1 MASEIT
7 TSTPNTG
14 TWTKVSQE
22 LLPSNSTI
30 AVLTP
35 LEPPK
40 EEQESIEHEPFIPSL
55 QQLLLSTDNS
65 NPTDTAVIM
74 PDQAAVT
81 LVSSSK
87 RASPL
92 PTDNQSGSYDSNSN
106 SSSINSI
113 NSTAGGGGVQERRH
127 RRRDGLRLHLDEI
140 PLTDND
146 RTMQSLKRAKHAAS
160 LALNNHQPLYTVPQ
174 LSTKRRRDLTKLEWE
189 FRNMMEHFANYSEA
203 DILSIADPRKRTL
216 FEGIAASSYSR
227 PVYRAFEILY
237 EDLLPLRY
245 AGRVIY
251 NRLKEF
257 MITSIQQ
264 RQEEMEL
271 ILNTTGI
278 SKSIDIKSNNDD
290 IQRISEIRL
299 MFVTTASQ
307 LNSDSY
313 LTLDQLADTGI
324 ITTTAT
330 EVLGFDT
337 VDEVLQRLDKSSTGR
352 ITFVNLLLG
361 LWELSNEYCGLEL
374 CNPQVVLHNLL
385 VELNEQ
391 IHSSA
396 RPMMSTNDHL
406 KLDENRQRHSL
417 RYDEMVSSFIQW
429 KNLLPPAPTHTPTG
443 DDEEGVNEGGSVI
456 ATAMESRRMEIVRGC
471 FAGAELPKV
480 VDALRVVY
488 VDYAALRV
496 AGDIIYKLTAT
507 ILKNR
512 R

>member
-1 MASEIT
+1 V
-7 TSTPNTG
+7 TSRDKG
-14 TWTKVSQE
+14 Q
-22 LLPSNSTI
+22 
-30 AVLTP
+30 
-35 LEPPK
+35 PPP
-40 EEQESIEHEPFIPSL
+40 Q
-55 QQLLLSTDNS
+55 QQL
-65 NPTDTAVIM
+65 
-74 PDQAAVT
+74 Q
-81 LVSSSK
+81 
-87 RASPL
+87 SP
-92 PTDNQSGSYDSNSN
+92 PPPPPPP
-106 SSSINSI
+106 
-113 NSTAGGGGVQERRH
+113 VRW
-127 RRRDGLRLHLDEI
+127 HLDEI
-140 PLTDND
+140 VWQHNDTTMESLT
-146 RTMQSLKRAKHAAS
+146 RAKMAAS
-160 LALNNHQPLYTVPQ
+160 QSHRPLYTVPQ
-174 LSTKRRRDLTKLEWE
+174 LSLKRQRDLTKWEKE
-189 FRNMMEHFANYSEA
+189 FRDMMEHFANYSEA

-251 NRLKEF
+251 HKLKEF

-264 RQEEMEL
+264 RKEEMEL

-278 SKSIDIKSNNDD
+278 QQSHLHNDNNDD
-290 IQRISEIRL
+290 VQRISEIRL

-307 LNSDSY
+307 LNGDSY
-313 LTLDQLADTGI
+313 LTIDQLAKTGI

-337 VDEVLQRLDKSSTGR
+337 VDDVLQRLDQSSTGKL
-352 ITFVNLLLG
+352 TFVHLLLG

-391 IHSSA
+391 IHSPNRSLI
-396 RPMMSTNDHL
+396 SNDDHL
-406 KLDENRQRHSL
+406 KLDTNRQRYSL

-429 KNLLPPAPTHTPTG
+429 KDLLPPVPTHTLQYADNKNNTDGQQPSTP
-443 DDEEGVNEGGSVI
+443 VAV
-456 ATAMESRRMEIVRGC
+456 ESRRMEIVRGC

-496 AGDIIYKLTAT
+496 AGDIIYKLTST